1 MKLSVAM
8 ITYNH
13 GQYIAQA
20 IESILA
26 QKVNFEY
33 EIVIGE
39 DCSTDGTRA
48 VVMAFHR
55 RYPDRI
61 RLLLRDHNVGA
72 MRNFVKTIETCH
84 GEYLTLLE
92 GDDYW
97 IATDKLQKQIAFL
110 DAHPECAICCG
121 RARAL
126 YEAGTQNLDTKWD
139 VYPER
144 PAGPYMIED
153 ILKGNF
159 VVPCTAMLRRELVP
173 PFPEW
178 FVEMKLGDWP
188 LFAMVARFGTIEL
201 MDDIVARYRVHPG
214 GVWSSMANFTR
225 YKETARMLTA
235 LDRELW
241 FRYTSTVRETIANS
255 YLGMATI
262 SRSQGRRIETAKHFV
277 SYIRNGGWRRPGSAR
292 TIAGMIAYALLGS
305 WYKVLLKDKSANHRL
320 ELK

>member
-1 MKLSVAM
+1 MKLSVVM

-13 GQYIAQA
+13 EQYIAQA

-26 QKVNFEY
+26 QNVNFEY

-39 DCSTDGTRA
+39 DYSTDGTRA

-61 RLLLRDHNVGA
+61 RLLLRDQNVGA
-72 MRNFVKTIETCH
+72 MRNFVETIETCH
-84 GEYLTLLE
+84 GEYLALLE

-110 DAHPECAICCG
+110 DAHPEFAICCG

-144 PAGPYMIED
+144 PAGPYTIED
-153 ILKGNF
+153 ILKSNF
-159 VVPCTAMLRRELVP
+159 VVPCTAVLRRKLVP

-178 FVEMKLGDWP
+178 FFEMKLGDWP
-188 LFAMVARFGTIEL
+188 LFAMAARFGTIEL
-201 MDDIVARYRVHPG
+201 MDEIVAMYRVHPG
-214 GVWSSMANFTR
+214 GMWSSMANSTR
-225 YKETARMLTA
+225 YEETARMLRA
-235 LDRELW
+235 LDKELQY
-241 FRYTSTVRETIANS
+241 RYTSTVRETIANS
-255 YLGMATI
+255 YLGMASI
-262 SRSQGRRIETAKHFV
+262 SRSQGRRMETAKHFV
-277 SYIRNGGWRRPGSAR
+277 NYIRNGGWRRPGSAR
-292 TIAGMIAYALLGS
+292 TIAGMITYGVIGS
-305 WYKVLLKDKSANHRL
+305 WYKVFLRTKSANPRS